1 MKKHMNVAIS
11 PHSYQDP
18 LESFLKVL
26 NELIESLSQSR
37 KNIFNN
43 FSNCHQIRKSRK
55 DFEKLMKEILK
66 KFDCLSEKD
75 KATIELSTYRLLQ
88 RIEVLA
94 PRAICEVKEDNI
106 PIFSHFLIWQ
116 IRKTLKSFRASQKKM
131 ADQLYPDRSK
141 EILSNP
147 DLYQNLVATWG
158 DLAND

>member
-1 MKKHMNVAIS
+1 MNAAIS

-26 NELIESLSQSR
+26 NELIQSLKQSH
-37 KNIFNN
+37 KDIFNN
-43 FSNCHQIRKSRK
+43 FSTCHQIRKSRK

-66 KFDCLSEKD
+66 QFDCLSEKD
-75 KATIELSTYRLLQ
+75 KAQIELSTYKLLQ
-88 RIEVLA
+88 KIEALA
-94 PRAICEVKEDNI
+94 PKAISEIKDENI
-106 PIFSHFLIWQ
+106 PVFSYFLIWQ

-131 ADQLYPDRSK
+131 AEQLYPDRSK